1 MIRLEKLRN
10 LAGELIA
17 LSGWRIVSVCAIGVF
32 AGVGLGVAEI
42 VFGLSLQHF
51 LSVYGLLG
59 DGAGG
64 ESWLPDIISPL
75 IAVLV
80 MGALV
85 TILRFFAYYI
95 PEYALQLFMRRI
107 RNLVANETLRERGDI
122 SELSV
127 ANVSHIMANLST
139 ATANLINS
147 IATILLVTV
156 RILVLLAGLFALS
169 TDLSLIAIAT
179 IVIFGVP
186 TFILRRF
193 YIRLST
199 RVYRAN
205 ATFTQYIVRSV
216 RNVMLLKLSGKVVEE
231 HDKLLGHSS
240 SMFRYLMKFN
250 ILYYGNLVWPNLLA
264 ILIVVLIIV
273 INFEKGFVNTE
284 TLVPFVYILS
294 RIAAAVSEIS
304 ANYGKFQLFR
314 PAFVDMV
321 SYNPQ
326 LLRERETVGGGKSVE
341 ISAPEAVEVK
351 NLAVGRGV
359 ELLTDLNFQL
369 KRGDMLLISG
379 ESGVGKT
386 TCLFTILGLLH
397 PLKGQVLW
405 NQVDIEDINQSA
417 LRKHIAYSGS
427 DPYLF
432 DATIEE
438 NLRLGQADVS
448 REQGD
453 IAAALKIAAC
463 DFVSEFSNGVAYVLK
478 EGGVGVSEGQKQRL
492 SLARALLRKPRVLVL
507 DEATSNVDTETE
519 KKIYRNIRAAFP
531 DMIIIS
537 VSHRDTTAE
546 FATAFLRF
554 EGTKHE
560 TGGDASQTISQAS

>member
-42 VFGLSLQHF
+42 VFGLSLQQF